1 MRNSINLLPWR
12 ENKRLET
19 RKQFYVEA
27 LLVTLLVIGF
37 LGIAFLN
44 GERLLSA
51 QEVRNTRLETEI
63 QILDKKLAE
72 FTEKKLARD
81 ALEQRLAL
89 VNSLQ
94 IQRNNTT
101 LLFNLLPEVTPDGVV
116 LDSVTLKQGKVSVK
130 GRSRSN
136 AQLASLLA
144 LLEAKPGASDVQIH
158 SIINNE
164 NSKQD
169 DGAANS
175 FLLTFSLAAFVSLEL
190 SEEGKHGR

>member
-144 LLEAKPGASDVQIH
+144 LLEAKRVLRMFRSTR
-158 SIINNE
+158 S
-164 NSKQD
+164 
-169 DGAANS
+169 
-175 FLLTFSLAAFVSLEL
+175 
-190 SEEGKHGR
+190 